1 MKNYILTLLLTF
13 SLSYANISGVA
24 YFEYEDSFALSRT
37 YFTYKTDIS
46 DELSFKFQ
54 TDVGKIDDVNTQA
67 TGFCSDGT
75 SEDQETCEAITNICD
90 GSSACF
96 WTYAQDVDVDNDNR
110 WMGFLKKAQL
120 DWRVNPNMKI
130 SMGMIGM
137 NMLNVQEKTWGNRFL
152 YKSAM
157 DKYGFS
163 ATADLGFAI
172 SRKDGNVTSSFMLSN
187 GEGYKESK
195 VDDKNKISV
204 QVVLGPTTLKNNDDY
219 NFGLVYSKVEDEKVT
234 GFFSGWVR
242 EKIIAGFE
250 YNTKDNGSTTD
261 DLISIYANYD
271 INDELTAFV
280 RMDSFDE
287 DTDTVGGETDV
298 QMLGVIWSPT
308 KGLDICPNMISSDD
322 DDVFKMN
329 FQFKF

>member
-24 YFEYEDSFALSRT
+24 YFQYEDSFALSRT

-54 TDVGKIDDVNTQA
+54 TDVGAIDNAKTSV
-67 TGFCSDGT
+67 DG
-75 SEDQETCEAITNICD
+75 E
-90 GSSACF
+90 
-96 WTYAQDVDVDNDNR
+96 DVDNDDR
-110 WMGFLKKAQL
+110 WTAFLKKAQL
-120 DWRVNPNMKI
+120 DWRVNSNMKI

-187 GEGYKESK
+187 GEGYKESQ

-280 RMDSFDE
+280 RVDSFDE
-287 DTDTVGGETDV
+287 DTDTIGGETDV

-308 KGLDICPNMISSDD
+308 KGLDICPNMISTDV

>member
-54 TDVGKIDDVNTQA
+54 TDVGAIDNAETSV
-67 TGFCSDGT
+67 DG
-75 SEDQETCEAITNICD
+75 E
-90 GSSACF
+90 
-96 WTYAQDVDVDNDNR
+96 DVDNDDR
-110 WMGFLKKAQL
+110 WTAFLKKAQL
-120 DWRVNPNMKI
+120 DWKVNPNMKI

-187 GEGYKESK
+187 GEGYKESN
-195 VDDKNKISV
+195 VDDKNKISA
-204 QVVLGPTTLKNNDDY
+204 QVVLGPTKLKNNNDY
-219 NFGLVYSKVEDEKVT
+219 NFGLVYSKLEDEKVT

-250 YNTKDNGSTTD
+250 YNTKDNGATTD

-271 INDELTAFV
+271 ISDDLTAFV

-287 DTDTVGGETDV
+287 DTDAIGGETDV
-298 QMLGVIWSPT
+298 TMLGFIWTPT
-308 KGLDICPNMISSDD
+308 KGLDICPNMISTDD

>member
-24 YFEYEDSFALSRT
+24 YFQYEDSFALSRT

-54 TDVGKIDDVNTQA
+54 TDVGAIDNAETSV
-67 TGFCSDGT
+67 DG
-75 SEDQETCEAITNICD
+75 E
-90 GSSACF
+90 
-96 WTYAQDVDVDNDNR
+96 DVDNDDR
-110 WMGFLKKAQL
+110 WTAFLKKAQL
-120 DWRVNPNMKI
+120 DWRVNSNMKI

-195 VDDKNKISV
+195 VDNKNKISV

-219 NFGLVYSKVEDEKVT
+219 NFGLVYSKVENEKVT

-250 YNTKDNGSTTD
+250 YNTKDNGATTD

-271 INDELTAFV
+271 ISDELTAFV

-308 KGLDICPNMISSDD
+308 KGLDICPNMISTDD

>member
-54 TDVGKIDDVNTQA
+54 TDVGAIDNAETSV
-67 TGFCSDGT
+67 DG
-75 SEDQETCEAITNICD
+75 E
-90 GSSACF
+90 
-96 WTYAQDVDVDNDNR
+96 DVDNDDR
-110 WMGFLKKAQL
+110 WTAFLKKAQL
-120 DWRVNPNMKI
+120 DWKVNPNMKI

-187 GEGYKESK
+187 GEGYKESN
-195 VDDKNKISV
+195 VDDKNKISA
-204 QVVLGPTTLKNNDDY
+204 QVVLGPTKLKNNNDY
-219 NFGLVYSKVEDEKVT
+219 NFGLVYSKLEDEKVT
-234 GFFSGWVR
+234 GFFSGWGR

-250 YNTKDNGSTTD
+250 YNTKDNGATTD

-271 INDELTAFV
+271 ISDDLTAFV

-287 DTDTVGGETDV
+287 DTDAIGGETDV
-298 QMLGVIWSPT
+298 TMLGFIWTPT
-308 KGLDICPNMISSDD
+308 KGLDICPNMISTDD

>member
-24 YFEYEDSFALSRT
+24 YFQYEDSFALSRT

-54 TDVGKIDDVNTQA
+54 TDVGAIDNAETSV
-67 TGFCSDGT
+67 DG
-75 SEDQETCEAITNICD
+75 E
-90 GSSACF
+90 
-96 WTYAQDVDVDNDNR
+96 DVDNDDR
-110 WMGFLKKAQL
+110 WTAFLKKAQL
-120 DWRVNPNMKI
+120 DWRVNSNMKI

-187 GEGYKESK
+187 GEGYKESQ

-271 INDELTAFV
+271 IADELTAFV

-287 DTDTVGGETDV
+287 GTDTVGGETDV
-298 QMLGVIWSPT
+298 KMLGVIWTPT
-308 KGLDICPNMISSDD
+308 KGLDICPNMISTDD

>member
-24 YFEYEDSFALSRT
+24 YFQYEDSFALSRT

-54 TDVGKIDDVNTQA
+54 TDVGAIDNAETSV
-67 TGFCSDGT
+67 DG
-75 SEDQETCEAITNICD
+75 E
-90 GSSACF
+90 
-96 WTYAQDVDVDNDNR
+96 DVDNDDR
-110 WMGFLKKAQL
+110 WTAFLKKAQL
-120 DWRVNPNMKI
+120 DWRVNSNMKI

-187 GEGYKESK
+187 GEGYKESQ

-280 RMDSFDE
+280 RVDSFDE
-287 DTDTVGGETDV
+287 DTDTIGGETDV

-308 KGLDICPNMISSDD
+308 KGLDICPNMISTDV

>member
-54 TDVGKIDDVNTQA
+54 TDVGAIDNA
-67 TGFCSDGT
+67 ET
-75 SEDQETCEAITNICD
+75 SVGGE
-90 GSSACF
+90 
-96 WTYAQDVDVDNDNR
+96 DVDNDDR
-110 WMGFLKKAQL
+110 WTAFLKKAQL
-120 DWRVNPNMKI
+120 DWKVNPNMKI

-187 GEGYKESK
+187 GEGYKESN
-195 VDDKNKISV
+195 VDDKNKISA
-204 QVVLGPTTLKNNDDY
+204 QVVLGPTKLKNNNDY
-219 NFGLVYSKVEDEKVT
+219 NFGLVYSKLEDEKVT

-287 DTDTVGGETDV
+287 DTDAIGGETDV
-298 QMLGVIWSPT
+298 TMLGFIWTPT
-308 KGLDICPNMISSDD
+308 KGLDICPNMISTDD

>member
-24 YFEYEDSFALSRT
+24 YFQYEDSFALSRT

-54 TDVGKIDDVNTQA
+54 TDVGAIDNAETSV
-67 TGFCSDGT
+67 DG
-75 SEDQETCEAITNICD
+75 E
-90 GSSACF
+90 
-96 WTYAQDVDVDNDNR
+96 DVDNDDR
-110 WMGFLKKAQL
+110 WTAFLKKAQL
-120 DWRVNPNMKI
+120 DWRVNSNMKI

-187 GEGYKESK
+187 GEGYKESQ

-287 DTDTVGGETDV
+287 GTDTVGGETDV
-298 QMLGVIWSPT
+298 KMLGVIWTPT
-308 KGLDICPNMISSDD
+308 KGLDICPNMISTDD

>member
-24 YFEYEDSFALSRT
+24 YFQYEDRFALSRT

-54 TDVGKIDDVNTQA
+54 TDVGAIDNAET
-67 TGFCSDGT
+67 SIDG
-75 SEDQETCEAITNICD
+75 E
-90 GSSACF
+90 
-96 WTYAQDVDVDNDNR
+96 DVDNDDR
-110 WMGFLKKAQL
+110 WTAFLKKAQL
-120 DWRVNPNMKI
+120 DWKVNPNMKI

-187 GEGYKESK
+187 GEGYKESQ

-219 NFGLVYSKVEDEKVT
+219 NFGLVYSKVENEKVT

-308 KGLDICPNMISSDD
+308 KGLDICPNMISTDD